1 MFDVIF
7 EDVGHILNNYES
19 QGIVSTDKQIF

>member
-7 EDVGHILNNYES
+7 EDAGHILNNYES
-19 QGIVSTDKQIF
+19 KGIVSTAKQNL